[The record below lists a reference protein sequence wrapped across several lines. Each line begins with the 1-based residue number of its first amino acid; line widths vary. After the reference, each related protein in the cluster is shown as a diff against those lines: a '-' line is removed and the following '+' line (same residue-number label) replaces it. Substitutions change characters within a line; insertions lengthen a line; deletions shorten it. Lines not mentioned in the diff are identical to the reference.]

1 MSSKINLKNMKEVF
15 GSRDIWNFI
24 WKYRKKL
31 QYLNE
36 LKFDDSIGLLER
48 CPELF
53 INFPKDFK
61 RKIDN
66 LIQKL
71 GEDYVEKIQ
80 NDVKTITRNYRLY
93 SRKLWKRVFNA
104 ISCI

>member
-1 MSSKINLKNMKEVF
+1 MGSKINLKNMKEVF
-15 GSRDIWNFI
+15 GVEIYEILLENI
-24 WKYRKKL
+24 EIVEKNL

-36 LKFDDSIGLLER
+36 LKFDDSIGLIER

-53 INFPKDFK
+53 TNFPKDFK

-80 NDVKTITRNYRLY
+80 NDVGL
-93 SRKLWKRVFNA
+93 LEELE
-104 ISCI
+104 